1 MRHTHAT
8 LLLGDGVSLKVVA
21 ERLGDREDT
30 VLKLLFN
37 ITPRGRVAAV
47 ASVGS
52 WWSDSAAAS
61 DATEVDGLRAT
72 VERLRGE
79 LAAARAAAPA

>member
-1 MRHTHAT
+1 
-8 LLLGDGVSLKVVA
+8 VVA

-30 VLKLLFN
+30 VLKLYGH

-52 WWSDSAAAS
+52 WWSDPAAAR
-61 DATEVDGLRAT
+61 DATEIDELRAT

-79 LAAARAAAPA
+79 LAAAQREQSVSEVLTP